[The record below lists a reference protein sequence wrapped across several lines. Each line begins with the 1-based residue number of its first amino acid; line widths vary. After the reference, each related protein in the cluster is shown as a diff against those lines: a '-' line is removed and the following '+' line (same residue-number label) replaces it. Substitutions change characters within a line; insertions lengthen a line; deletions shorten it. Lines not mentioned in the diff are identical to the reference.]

1 MRLRSAARAI
11 LVAAYATA
19 HGSSLPTSADLRA
32 AENRQLF
39 WRYRRRGA
47 RVTATAGGLKLIAGA
62 GLEPLP
68 GAKTAA
74 TIAATFPGFNVVA
87 FSAAFR

>member
-1 MRLRSAARAI
+1 
-11 LVAAYATA
+11 
-19 HGSSLPTSADLRA
+19 
-32 AENRQLF
+32 
-39 WRYRRRGA
+39 
-47 RVTATAGGLKLIAGA
+47 VTATAGGLKLIAGA

-74 TIAATFPGFNVVA
+74 TIASTFPGFNVVA